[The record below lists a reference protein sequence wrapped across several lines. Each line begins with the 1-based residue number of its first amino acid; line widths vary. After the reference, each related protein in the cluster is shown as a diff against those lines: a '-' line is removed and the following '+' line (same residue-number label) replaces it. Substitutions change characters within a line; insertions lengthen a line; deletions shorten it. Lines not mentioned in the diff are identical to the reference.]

1 MQCSRC
7 GQVVADHLLQCGHCG
22 SNVSFLVASPQ
33 GQQFGPYSLQSLRQ
47 YVAEGR
53 IPPDCMVSLGGSPWS
68 PLQQALGVAPAPA
81 YAAMPAP
88 QAAPMPQQA
97 YAIGS
102 PPAPATALPA
112 PAPAGAEASR
122 AAFRARKRKK
132 TIMFWAAIAGV
143 LVLLAVGAVVGF
155 SMLGRQ
161 GAPGGGGAI
170 AAADLL
176 AEFAADKNAA
186 GAKYKG
192 KVVTVSG
199 PVYYI
204 GALGVHAET
213 AQGSGILKLPCVAL
227 SVGKGEGAGL
237 WGQEYVADPFA
248 LTGVLGYIAR
258 GKESQFAGLQQ
269 GQEIKIRGKVGGAAD
284 NRAAGTRVDHRRRLR
299 VGEVAGW
306 PRRYIVS
313 SRCHLEASV
322 GHSSSWPCRASR

>member
-81 YAAMPAP
+81 YGAMPAP

-97 YAIGS
+97 YAIES

-112 PAPAGAEASR
+112 PAPAGIEASR

-132 TIMFWAAIAGV
+132 TIMLWAVAAGV

-155 SMLGRQ
+155 SVLSGRS
-161 GAPGGGGAI
+161 AFGGRGTI

-176 AEFAADKNAA
+176 AEFAADKDAA
-186 GAKYKG
+186 EDKHKG
-192 KVVTVSG
+192 RVVTVSG
-199 PVYYI
+199 SLCHVGAI
-204 GALGVHAET
+204 GVGART
-213 AQGSGILKLPCVAL
+213 AQGSGILKLPCVVL
-227 SVGKGEGAGL
+227 SVGEREVAGW
-237 WGQEYVADPFA
+237 WGREYVDTLDLFA
-248 LTGVLGYIAR
+248 LTGIVGYIER

-269 GQEIKIRGKVGGAAD
+269 GQEIKIRGKVGGPQIT
-284 NRAAGTRVDHRRRLR
+284 GPQGPESITVDDCEL
-299 VGEVAGW
+299 VK
-306 PRRYIVS
+306 
-313 SRCHLEASV
+313 
-322 GHSSSWPCRASR
+322 